1 MGRRIR
7 KAVYWQDAPIVRE
20 QIVLIPTT
28 LDDRIPEDHPVRL
41 VDSLLSKLDWSL
53 WESYYHGAIGQPPI
67 HPSILCKVWIFALMR
82 RIRSSRQV
90 EYALKHSIDFIWLSS
105 GREIDHAT
113 LSNFRKKHSEALK
126 KVFRDLVKVAIDLN
140 VANLN
145 ELCIDGTRV
154 LANANKNKTW
164 TVERIS
170 QVLGILELQLA
181 DELAQIERNDSAD
194 TTLVDEKGHSETLSK
209 RVQELKDKRDAL
221 ARELKTLEEMEKAKV
236 RNGKRCQANPAQI
249 PKTDTDSRILPNKEG
264 GYAPNYTPMVATETS
279 NGFIVSAQ
287 VEIGNVEHTKL
298 HSIVEAVEKDFDA
311 KVTQVLV
318 DSAYTTGENLKQA
331 SDKNLVIVGPIAG
344 VANDDHPAKRDDLS
358 KGLSREDA
366 QKLPMSP
373 QNKQFDRLAFIYDA
387 ANDLFYCP
395 AGKQVNFRCT
405 SNHRSASGVR
415 QRRVYVCKDCHGCPL
430 ADLCRKNP
438 NAKKGREVFR
448 DIYEL
453 YREKQ
458 REAMRTEVFQ
468 EGNRRRSHYGET
480 QFAIMKHVIGIRRF
494 LLRGIK
500 GVTQEWL
507 WGATA
512 FNLRKLIGIIS
523 KHRSLE
529 AFNKG

>member
-1 MGRRIR
+1 
-7 KAVYWQDAPIVRE
+7 
-20 QIVLIPTT
+20 
-28 LDDRIPEDHPVRL
+28 
-41 VDSLLSKLDWSL
+41 
-53 WESYYHGAIGQPPI
+53 
-67 HPSILCKVWIFALMR
+67 
-82 RIRSSRQV
+82 
-90 EYALKHSIDFIWLSS
+90 
-105 GREIDHAT
+105 
-113 LSNFRKKHSEALK
+113 
-126 KVFRDLVKVAIDLN
+126 
-140 VANLN
+140 
-145 ELCIDGTRV
+145 
-154 LANANKNKTW
+154 
-164 TVERIS
+164 
-170 QVLGILELQLA
+170 
-181 DELAQIERNDSAD
+181 
-194 TTLVDEKGHSETLSK
+194 
-209 RVQELKDKRDAL
+209 
-221 ARELKTLEEMEKAKV
+221 
-236 RNGKRCQANPAQI
+236 
-249 PKTDTDSRILPNKEG
+249 
-264 GYAPNYTPMVATETS
+264 
-279 NGFIVSAQ
+279 
-287 VEIGNVEHTKL
+287 
-298 HSIVEAVEKDFDA
+298 
-311 KVTQVLV
+311 
-318 DSAYTTGENLKQA
+318 
-331 SDKNLVIVGPIAG
+331 
-344 VANDDHPAKRDDLS
+344 LS

-448 DIYEL
+448 DIYEV

-523 KHRSLE
+523 KHQSLE